1 MSDEPVPGTLYLVGT
16 PIGNVED
23 LSPRARKIL
32 GAVDLI
38 AAEDTRHTRAL
49 LSRFDIHRPL
59 VSYHDHNKESRTPE
73 LVTRLREGASVAI
86 VSDAG
91 SPGISDPAFTLVRA
105 AVLAEAPV
113 VPIPGPSSALCAL
126 EVSGLPTDRF
136 AFEGFLPR
144 RAADRRRR
152 LGELAEDP
160 RTVVVFESPRRV
172 PALLGDLVDR
182 LGDRRVAVCRELTK
196 LHEEVLRGRASEVR
210 AAIVDTPLR
219 GEVVVVVE
227 GARREATMDLEA
239 AVDEAHGLVAGGMR
253 KRAAAAQVARRH
265 GTSSNAIYRALLHDP
280 DVADPTGVSPRS
292 PPD

>member
-23 LSPRARKIL
+23 LSPRARRIL

-59 VSYHDHNKESRTPE
+59 VSYHDHNKESRTSE
-73 LVTRLREGASVAI
+73 LVSRLKEGASVAI

-105 AVLAEAPV
+105 AVSAEAPV

-144 RAADRRRR
+144 RSGRRRAR
-152 LGELAEDP
+152 IEELRGEP
-160 RTVVVFESPRRV
+160 RTIIFFESPHRLKGAIRD
-172 PALLGDLVDR
+172 LLDV
-182 LGDRRVAVCRELTK
+182 LGDRPASISRELTK
-196 LHEEVLRGRASEVR
+196 KFEETRRGTLASLLEWIESKPPRGEFVLVVAGRGRTADAR
-210 AAIVDTPLR
+210 A
-219 GEVVVVVE
+219 
-227 GARREATMDLEA
+227 GAPTGAEEA
-239 AVDEAHGLVAGGMR
+239 AEAEDDEE
-253 KRAAAAQVARRH
+253 
-265 GTSSNAIYRALLHDP
+265 DEE
-280 DVADPTGVSPRS
+280 DE
-292 PPD
+292 